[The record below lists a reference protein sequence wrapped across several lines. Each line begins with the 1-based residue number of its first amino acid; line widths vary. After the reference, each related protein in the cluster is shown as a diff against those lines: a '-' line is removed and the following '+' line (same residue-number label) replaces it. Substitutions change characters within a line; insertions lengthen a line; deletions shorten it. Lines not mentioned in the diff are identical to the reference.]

1 MNRRLGTQDHVLPAF
16 PPSLGG
22 QTYQDTVRTSC
33 SVSSWGAQASVLT
46 SSLEESPLE
55 QGMFWGVC
63 LPTYMLSPRQIVL
76 FLFPI

>member
-1 MNRRLGTQDHVLPAF
+1 MLCVQL
-16 PPSLGG
+16 
-22 QTYQDTVRTSC
+22 
-33 SVSSWGAQASVLT
+33 GAQASVLT

-76 FLFPI
+76 FPFPI